1 MLTRAM
7 MATAIALLPLALG
20 AGPARAAFICNTP
33 DCVLPTSTT
42 TTSTTAGTSSMS
54 LRSQSA
60 TRFSIGLQMD
70 LYTGAPQLVAAIRH
84 TVTLP
89 HNQVYGGQGDITM
102 PINLDQPLQM
112 PTIRAL
118 GIAGERNVVALL
130 GGGVVL
136 GSFLPVVTAAVQV
149 PYATAGAN
157 YVYGRGF
164 QPYAGVNSFARA
176 VAPRV
181 VTTITPGTSTSTTT
195 VSCPTNFTLSDAAS
209 LPFGFTAG
217 AAVINS
223 AGKTCF
229 GAS

>member
-1 MLTRAM
+1 MFIRALM
-7 MATAIALLPLALG
+7 VAGVALLPLAFG
-20 AGPARAAFICNTP
+20 ATPARAAFICNTP
-33 DCVLPTSTT
+33 DCLLPTT
-42 TTSTTAGTSSMS
+42 TTTTTAGTATTS

-70 LYTGAPQLVAAIRH
+70 LYTGEPQLVAAIRH

-89 HNQVYGGQGDITM
+89 HNQVYGGQGDISL
-102 PINLDQPLQM
+102 PLNLTQPLQM

-118 GIAGERNVVALL
+118 GIAGERNVMAML

-136 GSFLPVVTAAVQV
+136 GSFLPVATAAVQV

-181 VTTITPGTSTSTTT
+181 VTTGSAGSSSTSTS
-195 VSCPTNFTLSDAAS
+195 CPTGYTLANAAS
-209 LPFGFTAG
+209 QAFAVGAG
-217 AAVINS
+217 VIDS
-223 AGKTCF
+223 AGKTCV
-229 GAS
+229 GLL

>member
-1 MLTRAM
+1 MFTRVLLIA
-7 MATAIALLPLALG
+7 AAALLPLAMG
-20 AGPARAAFICNTP
+20 AAPASASFLCNTP

-42 TTSTTAGTSSMS
+42 TTTPGTSSTS

-60 TRFSIGLQMD
+60 TRFSIGLQID
-70 LYTGAPQLVAAIRH
+70 LQTGQPQLVAAIRH

-102 PINLDQPLQM
+102 PINLAQPRQM

-118 GIAGERNVVALL
+118 GIAGERDVMALL

-136 GSFLPVVTAAVQV
+136 GSFLPLASAALQV

-164 QPYAGVNSFARA
+164 EPYAGVNSFARA

-181 VTTITPGTSTSTTT
+181 ITTGSAGTSTTT
-195 VSCPTNFTLSDAAS
+195 SSCPTGFTLTNVAS
-209 LPFGFTAG
+209 LVFPVG
-217 AAVINS
+217 ASVTNR
-223 AGKTCF
+223 AGKTCL
-229 GAS
+229 GAT